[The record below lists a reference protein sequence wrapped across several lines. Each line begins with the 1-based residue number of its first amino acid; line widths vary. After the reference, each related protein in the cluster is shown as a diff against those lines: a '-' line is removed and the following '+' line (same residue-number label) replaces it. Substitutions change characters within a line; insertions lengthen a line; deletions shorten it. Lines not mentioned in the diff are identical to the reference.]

1 MGKASKG
8 KAVARLAP
16 VEPPWEEP
24 PHWSTW
30 LLGLAAVAGLI
41 LGSVA
46 TWVHHR
52 IVSSSGAYASFCN
65 VSEIINCDSVLTSP
79 YGLLFGVPVSA
90 WAIGFYGILLV
101 LVVATGGR
109 PSERRDRVRAD
120 AFAWA
125 VAGSLFSAYLALI
138 SAFVVK
144 ALCLICAGLY
154 TVSTV
159 ALAAAWI
166 QASPIREAA
175 RRLLERWRAV
185 RRHPALSAAVV
196 AIVISVFV
204 LSGWLGAQT
213 RLTREQV
220 FRSNPQFY
228 DWYTGQPVIGAPI
241 AGGYAQGPE
250 NAPIQ
255 LVEFSDFEC
264 PHCAQAYITL
274 KDLLPRYQNQI
285 HFTYHHFP
293 LSNDCNSAISQ
304 KGHEHACRAAVAGD
318 CAAQQGH
325 FQPYANLLFANQ
337 GNLDDKSLTSYAKQV
352 GLDVDAFEK
361 CLSST
366 AAAERVAD
374 DIKEGQKAGVR
385 STPTFFINNRRV
397 EGNMT
402 FENWLFAFAV
412 ELDKG

>member
-1 MGKASKG
+1 MGKAAKG
-8 KAVARLAP
+8 KAVLRRAP
-16 VEPPWEEP
+16 VEPPWADP
-24 PHWSTW
+24 PLWSTW

-41 LGSVA
+41 LGSVSM
-46 TWVHHR
+46 WVHHR
-52 IVSSSGAYASFCN
+52 ILSSGDAYTSFCN
-65 VSEIINCDSVLTSP
+65 VNEIINCDSVMTSP
-79 YGLLFGVPVSA
+79 YGSLFRVPVSV

-101 LVVATGGR
+101 LAVAAAGP
-109 PSERRDRVRAD
+109 PSPRRDRARAD

-125 VAGSLFSAYLALI
+125 VAGSLFSAYLAII
-138 SAFVVK
+138 SAFVLK

-154 TVSTV
+154 TASTV
-159 ALAAAWI
+159 ALGAAGI
-166 QASPIREAA
+166 QASPLREAA

-185 RRHPALSAAVV
+185 RSHPALATAVV
-196 AIVISVFV
+196 GSVIGVFV
-204 LSGWLGAQT
+204 ASGWLGAQT

-228 DWYTGQPVIGAPI
+228 DWYTGQPIIDTPIG
-241 AGGYAQGPE
+241 GGYAQGPE

-264 PHCAQAYITL
+264 PHCAQAYVAL

-285 HFTYHHFP
+285 RFTYHHFP

-318 CAAQQGH
+318 CAAQQGR
-325 FQPYANLLFANQ
+325 FPPYANLLFANQ
-337 GNLDDKSLTSYAKQV
+337 GNLDDKSLSSYAKQA

-361 CLSST
+361 CMSST

-385 STPTFFINNRRV
+385 STPTFFINSRKV

>member
-24 PHWSTW
+24 PRWSTW

-79 YGLLFGVPVSA
+79 YGSLFGVPVSA

-101 LVVATGGR
+101 LVVAAGGR

-159 ALAAAWI
+159 ALGAAWI
-166 QASPIREAA
+166 QASPLRKAA
-175 RRLLERWRAV
+175 GRLLERWRAV

-196 AIVISVFV
+196 AIVISIFV

-285 HFTYHHFP
+285 RFTYHHFP
-293 LSNDCNSAISQ
+293 LSNDCNSAISH

-318 CAAQQGH
+318 CAAQQGD

-337 GNLDDKSLTSYAKQV
+337 GNLDDKSLRSYAKQV

>member
-24 PHWSTW
+24 PRWSTW

-52 IVSSSGAYASFCN
+52 IVSSGGAYASFCN
-65 VSEIINCDSVLTSP
+65 VNEIINCDSVVTSP

-101 LVVATGGR
+101 LVVAAGGR
-109 PSERRDRVRAD
+109 PSDRRDRARAD

-125 VAGSLFSAYLALI
+125 VAGTLFSAYLALI

-159 ALAAAWI
+159 ALGAAWI
-166 QASPIREAA
+166 QASPLREAA

-196 AIVISVFV
+196 ATGIGVFV

-241 AGGYAQGPE
+241 AGGYGQGPE

-285 HFTYHHFP
+285 RFTYHHFP

-337 GNLDDKSLTSYAKQV
+337 GNLDDKSLASYAKQA

-361 CLSST
+361 CLSSA

-412 ELDKG
+412 ELDKS

>member
-1 MGKASKG
+1 MGKAAKG
-8 KAVARLAP
+8 KAVLRRAP
-16 VEPPWEEP
+16 VEPPWADP
-24 PHWSTW
+24 PLWSTW

-41 LGSVA
+41 LGSVS
-46 TWVHHR
+46 TWIHHR
-52 IVSSSGAYASFCN
+52 ILSSGGAYTSFCN
-65 VSEIINCDSVLTSP
+65 VNEIINCDTVVTSP
-79 YGLLFGVPVSA
+79 YGSLFRVPVSV

-101 LVVATGGR
+101 LAVAAAGP
-109 PSERRDRVRAD
+109 PSPRRDRARAD

-125 VAGSLFSAYLALI
+125 VAGSLFSAYLAII
-138 SAFVVK
+138 SAFVLK

-154 TVSTV
+154 TASTV
-159 ALAAAWI
+159 ALGAAGI
-166 QASPIREAA
+166 QASPLREAA

-185 RRHPALSAAVV
+185 RSHPALATAVV
-196 AIVISVFV
+196 GSVIGVFV
-204 LSGWLGAQT
+204 ASGWLGAQT

-228 DWYTGQPVIGAPI
+228 DWYTGQPIIDTPIG
-241 AGGYAQGPE
+241 GGYAQGPE

-264 PHCAQAYITL
+264 PHCAQAYVAL

-285 HFTYHHFP
+285 RFTYHHFP

-318 CAAQQGH
+318 CAAQQGR
-325 FQPYANLLFANQ
+325 FPPYANLLFANQ
-337 GNLDDKSLTSYAKQV
+337 GNLDDKSLSSYAKQA

-361 CLSST
+361 CMSST

-385 STPTFFINNRRV
+385 STPTFFINSRKV